1 MGKSRKTHR
10 RRNLTNKKHRR
21 NLTNKKHRR
30 NLTNKKHHNNRCI
43 AGGVSGTYKTKN
55 EPQPLSKVPI
65 QGKNLTAKSRKTR
78 QLKKTNIN
86 HHPPISE
93 NDYNLSFYLAVN
105 YNVDIINALFSD
117 YNLLPNKMISKHVV
131 EPNFDQMYA
140 INPKNVKLIEFSPAD
155 YSSPPYSY
163 QNSYAVLKYC
173 NTHPPGRY
181 SLSRLSSFI
190 FTRDRVSCDN
200 LFYEYI
206 VGHFFINNYLNKLCC
221 FVKTYDYYY
230 TPESIIAKKITDLI
244 QYIPPPDPE
253 TFFDIG
259 FDTEIE
265 CIPNNTQAIL
275 IQWLSSTTNEKSSIS
290 SSKSLQYYLESPD
303 SARFI
308 EEELVNVLLQVYI
321 PLAMLDDTFTHYD
334 LHIGNIQLMEI
345 NGDDISH
352 INYEY
357 IYKGNTISF
366 KSRYIVK
373 IIDYGRSYF
382 WLNERINSKAIYDN
396 LMKKSGY
403 PFYECGLNWL
413 EEKGEALLSCSRPN
427 TSYDLVALY
436 HAMEYVMA
444 KNPSRNDN
452 RFFNT
457 IVKNLPW
464 VLNKYSGA
472 LRFMKLFMTF
482 SKVLPKD
489 LNKPS
494 NVLTDYLNKTSNE
507 GYKQDM
513 KEDIDTKNEKR
524 AEEGMPILSDNTIY
538 DIHNCVEALISML
551 PNPPEPSIQ
560 SNMILRSQL

>member
-10 RRNLTNKKHRR
+10 RR

-43 AGGVSGTYKTKN
+43 AGGVSGVSGTYKPKN

-65 QGKNLTAKSRKTR
+65 QGQNLTAKSRKTR
-78 QLKKTNIN
+78 QQKKTNIN

-140 INPKNVKLIEFSPAD
+140 INPTNVKLIEFSPAD

-206 VGHFFINNYLNKLCC
+206 VGHFFINNYLNKLSC

-230 TPESIIAKKITDLI
+230 TPEGIIAKKITDLI

-290 SSKSLQYYLESPD
+290 SSKSLQDYLKSPD
-303 SARFI
+303 SATFI

-396 LMKKSGY
+396 LMKKGGY

-413 EEKGEALLSCSRPN
+413 EKKAEDLLSCSRPN

-436 HAMEYVMA
+436 DSMKYVME

-472 LRFMKLFMTF
+472 LTF
-482 SKVLPKD
+482 LDWREVLPE
-489 LNKPS
+489 
-494 NVLTDYLNKTSNE
+494 YLNNSSNE
-507 GYKQDM
+507 TYKKQV
-513 KEDIDTKNEKR
+513 KAHIDPENEKR
-524 AEEGMPILSDNTIY
+524 AEEGKLPILSDNTIY

>member
-1 MGKSRKTHR
+1 
-10 RRNLTNKKHRR
+10 
-21 NLTNKKHRR
+21 
-30 NLTNKKHHNNRCI
+30 
-43 AGGVSGTYKTKN
+43 
-55 EPQPLSKVPI
+55 
-65 QGKNLTAKSRKTR
+65 
-78 QLKKTNIN
+78 
-86 HHPPISE
+86 
-93 NDYNLSFYLAVN
+93 
-105 YNVDIINALFSD
+105 
-117 YNLLPNKMISKHVV
+117 
-131 EPNFDQMYA
+131 
-140 INPKNVKLIEFSPAD
+140 
-155 YSSPPYSY
+155 
-163 QNSYAVLKYC
+163 
-173 NTHPPGRY
+173 
-181 SLSRLSSFI
+181 
-190 FTRDRVSCDN
+190 
-200 LFYEYI
+200 
-206 VGHFFINNYLNKLCC
+206 
-221 FVKTYDYYY
+221 VKTYDYYY
-230 TPESIIAKKITDLI
+230 TPEGIIAKKITDLI

-290 SSKSLQYYLESPD
+290 SSKSLQDYLKSPD
-303 SARFI
+303 SATFI

-396 LMKKSGY
+396 LMKKGGY

-413 EEKGEALLSCSRPN
+413 EKKAEDLLSCSRPN

-436 HAMEYVMA
+436 DSMKYVME

-472 LRFMKLFMTF
+472 LTF
-482 SKVLPKD
+482 LDWREVLPE
-489 LNKPS
+489 
-494 NVLTDYLNKTSNE
+494 YLNNSSNE
-507 GYKQDM
+507 TYKKQV
-513 KEDIDTKNEKR
+513 KAHIYPENEKR
-524 AEEGMPILSDNTIY
+524 AEEGKLPILSDNTIY